1 MRIALAML
9 MTIHGMAHLVGVAEA
24 WRLGPPGFP
33 YRTTLLAGHVHL
45 GEVSG
50 RAFGFVWLALA
61 IAFVSGAVGAVGG
74 APWWPQ
80 ATLGAAIAS
89 LALTVAEWPEARPG
103 VRMNVG
109 IITVLVAG
117 RLLGWF

>member
-9 MTIHGMAHLVGVAEA
+9 MAIHGMAHLVGVAEA

-45 GEVSG
+45 GDVSA

-61 IAFVSGAVGAVGG
+61 IAFVLGALGAVGG
-74 APWWPQ
+74 TPWWPQ
-80 ATLGAAIAS
+80 AALGAAITS

-103 VRMNVG
+103 VRINVG
-109 IITVLVAG
+109 IVTVLVAG
-117 RLLGWF
+117 RLLGWL